1 MQYQRPH
8 RIGPPKTPSVVKIIL
23 AFILFISIFTAIVTP
38 FLKSNYLI
46 YLFGI
51 SLEGIKSFFFWQFFT
66 FSLLQPGYGLDFSF
80 IIVIIFNLYI
90 IWVTATTIV
99 ENTSQKGYLI
109 FYIFSSIFTGLAVL
123 LTMLFG
129 SQNYV
134 FANSTIT
141 LYATL
146 IAWMMIVPS
155 DTRIFLFFAIP
166 IKHYWLV
173 LGLIGYNLLSSLST
187 MQLIPFFAYLSVSL
201 FAYFY
206 AVIVWQRF
214 SPFIH
219 LNKMERRLIYISS
232 RISQKFRKKP

>member
-1 MQYQRPH
+1 
-8 RIGPPKTPSVVKIIL
+8 
-23 AFILFISIFTAIVTP
+23 
-38 FLKSNYLI
+38 
-46 YLFGI
+46 
-51 SLEGIKSFFFWQFFT
+51 
-66 FSLLQPGYGLDFSF
+66 
-80 IIVIIFNLYI
+80 
-90 IWVTATTIV
+90 
-99 ENTSQKGYLI
+99 
-109 FYIFSSIFTGLAVL
+109 L

-219 LNKMERRLIYISS
+219 LNKMERRLIYTS
-232 RISQKFRKKP
+232 RVIAQKFRKKP